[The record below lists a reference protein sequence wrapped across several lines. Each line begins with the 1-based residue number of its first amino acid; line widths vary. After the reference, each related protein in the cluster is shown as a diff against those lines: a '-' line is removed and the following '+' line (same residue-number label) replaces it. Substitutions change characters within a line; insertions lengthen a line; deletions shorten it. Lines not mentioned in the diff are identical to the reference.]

1 MRYKNLTITLT
12 LGCLSIVA
20 LAGLVMLPI
29 SDGVCELTV
38 KGWKY
43 SDDNTSASYGA
54 YQDDENWELTSYI
67 DAKSINASV
76 SVSAWPPEA
85 WTKTERKD
93 GKGHVMV
100 HRRGYNF
107 QHKYFSVASTDCSS
121 WQLFGGCRGHQRDP
135 KTLSNEPNHEH
146 FNGEPDDLILKV
158 DVTEVTRVDI
168 VAKSLSTSDTFDLT
182 VGAGDDRAELG
193 FKWTHG
199 SVKVKTVTVSEAYT
213 VTIGKTAI
221 ARGVAVS
228 LDFDRYAY
236 SAALASFDFDE
247 DEVTG
252 FGSVTYTPDPDILD

>member
-1 MRYKNLTITLT
+1 MRYKNLTITIT
-12 LGCLSIVA
+12 LGCLSLVA

-43 SDDNTSASYGA
+43 SNENTAASYGA
-54 YQDDENWELTSYI
+54 YQDDENWKLTSYI

-85 WTKTERKD
+85 WTETDTKKGT
-93 GKGHVMV
+93 GHVMV

-107 QHKYFSVASTDCSS
+107 RHSYWDDYCDSWNPRRGCS
-121 WQLFGGCRGHQRDP
+121 GHQRDP
-135 KTLSNEPNHEH
+135 KTISNEPYHEH

-158 DVTEVTRVDI
+158 DVTQVKRVDI
-168 VAKSLSTSDTFDLT
+168 VADSISTSKTFELT
-182 VGAGDDRAELG
+182 FGAGDDRAKVG
-193 FKWTHG
+193 AKWAHG
-199 SVKVKTVTVSEAYT
+199 SVDVKTVTVGEEYT

-236 SAALASFDFDE
+236 SAALAFFDFDD
-247 DEVTG
+247 DEVSD
-252 FGSVTYTPDPDILD
+252 FGSVIHTPKISEYD